1 MNAITSDTMSSFLLA
16 RSITRYNIHLTTL
29 RARLNHHLSAIT
41 ELILSIQNAQY
52 SPSANKPDH
61 TGCRSKR
68 GNRPTMFDSYSSA
81 LPDIT
86 ESEQEEK
93 VLRRAARIA
102 QLKQRGVDW
111 KSGRGRFDGSRF
123 ERLCQEALREL

>member
-1 MNAITSDTMSSFLLA
+1 
-16 RSITRYNIHLTTL
+16 
-29 RARLNHHLSAIT
+29 
-41 ELILSIQNAQY
+41 
-52 SPSANKPDH
+52 
-61 TGCRSKR
+61 
-68 GNRPTMFDSYSSA
+68 MFDSYSSA

-111 KSGRGRFDGSRF
+111 KLGRGRFDGSRF
-123 ERLCQEALREL
+123 ERLCQEALRELRV